1 MPDCDVA
8 QPTERRAS
16 VNKPNLAKALARSV
30 VVMLVLCTALAF
42 APRDASAKYASLVVD
57 AESGEV
63 LHAVNADTRN
73 YPASLTK
80 MMTLYLVFERL
91 DQRIWSYDTLL
102 KVSRRA
108 AGQPPS
114 RLGLAPGSTVSVKE
128 AILALVT
135 KSANDVATVVAENI
149 SGSERNFALKMTATA
164 RRLGMK
170 STTFRN
176 ASGLPH
182 RGQLSTARDMA
193 VLAQAHLRDFPQYYH
208 FFAVEEFRYGNRS
221 YGNHNALLGEYDG
234 VDGIK
239 TGYIR
244 ASGFNLVASA
254 VRDGRRLIA
263 VVFGGK
269 SSRSRNAH
277 MVSLLNEGFAKIDA
291 PRIDV
296 ARVPRRPSRTGAEV
310 TEVADAGEIAQGSAE
325 PRTRSAP
332 KVKMA
337 SAVDAVSTVS
347 AGTDAGT
354 DSGPRR
360 EFDPRYRWGIQVG
373 AFSRYSQALA
383 AAKASA
389 TKLPVLMKQ
398 GYIEVVPLKQRSGK
412 ILHRARIYGFSKGQ
426 AYLACKKFRDCLEIR
441 LEDPMEVASTER

>member
-1 MPDCDVA
+1 MPNCDVA

-16 VNKPNLAKALARSV
+16 VNEPNLAMVLVRSV
-30 VVMLVLCTALAF
+30 VVTLVLCAALAF

-91 DQRIWSYDTLL
+91 DRRIWSYDTLL

-114 RLGLAPGSTVSVKE
+114 RLGLAPGSTIKVKD

-135 KSANDVATVVAENI
+135 KSANDVATVVAENV

-208 FFAVEEFRYGNRS
+208 FFSVEEFRYGKRS

-296 ARVPRRPSRTGAEV
+296 ARVPRRPSRTGADLA
-310 TEVADAGEIAQGSAE
+310 EVAEVAETDEIAQGSAE
-325 PRTRSAP
+325 PRTSKP
-332 KVKMA
+332 EVKMA
-337 SAVDAVSTVS
+337 SAVDAIATVS
-347 AGTDAGT
+347 AGTDA
-354 DSGPRR
+354 GPRR

-383 AAKASA
+383 AAKTSA
-389 TKLPVLMKQ
+389 KKLPVLMEH

-412 ILHRARIYGFSKGQ
+412 VLHRARIYGFSKGQ

-441 LEDPMEVASTER
+441 LEDPMEVASTTR